1 MTASMATLMRPFAA
15 RTLLGASLLL
25 AAAAPAAATKIDRV
39 VSPAGIEI
47 WLVQEPSVPLIA
59 MDFAFRGGASQDP
72 ADKGGLASMVAGLI
86 DEGSGNLDSRAFH
99 ERAESKAIEISFSA
113 PRDLFSGSLRTL
125 VENKD
130 EAFELMRTSLTS
142 PHFDPADV
150 ERIRG
155 EALAVLRRETTGPNE
170 IASKSWWATAFAGH
184 PYARPSRGTL
194 DTVPTITVD
203 DLRNYVKNVFARDTL
218 KVGIV
223 GNIDAATAGA
233 LVDKAFAGLP
243 AHANLREVPF
253 AQPQGLGTVTRVDL
267 DVPQSVVM
275 LGGIGIPRNDPD
287 FLAAFLVNHILGGG
301 SMSSRLYAEV
311 REKRGLAYSIYSTLV
326 PLDSAA
332 LFMTATATRTEA
344 AGQTLDLV
352 LQEIRRI
359 AETGP
364 TAEELAK
371 AKSYQKGSFPLRFDT
386 STKIAAQLVLMQVE
400 DLGID
405 YIDKRNDL
413 VEAVTLADVKRAAK
427 RLLDGGLLVAMV
439 GRPQPALAKT
449 DVPAAG
455 TGTGTGGAPTVLQ
468 AR

>member
-1 MTASMATLMRPFAA
+1 VTASMARLFGPFAA
-15 RTLLGASLLL
+15 RAFLGASLLV
-25 AAAAPAAATKIDRV
+25 AAAVPAAATKIDRV

-47 WLVQEPSVPLIA
+47 WLVQEPTVPLIA
-59 MDFAFRGGASQDP
+59 MDFAFRGGTSQDP
-72 ADKGGLASMVAGLI
+72 VDKPGLASMVAGLI

-113 PRDLFSGSLRTL
+113 TRDIFSGSLRTL

-130 EAFELMRTSLTS
+130 EAFELMHTSLTS

-155 EALAVLRRETTGPNE
+155 ETFAILRRETTSPNE
-170 IASKSWWATAFAGH
+170 MASKSWWETAFAGH
-184 PYARPSRGTL
+184 PYAHPSRGTL
-194 DTVPTITVD
+194 DSVATITVD
-203 DLRNYVKNVFARDTL
+203 DLRGYVKNVFARDTL

-233 LVDKAFAGLP
+233 LVDKVFAGLP

-253 AQPQGLGTVTRVDL
+253 AQPQGLGRLVRVDL
-267 DVPQSVVM
+267 DVPQSVVL
-275 LGGIGIPRNDPD
+275 LGGAGIRRNDPD
-287 FLAAFLVNHILGGG
+287 FMAAFLVNHILGGAA
-301 SMSSRLYAEV
+301 MSSRLYSEV

-326 PLDSAA
+326 PLDSTA
-332 LFMTATATRTEA
+332 LFMSATATRTEA

-352 LQEIRRI
+352 LQEIHRI
-359 AETGP
+359 AEEGP
-364 TAEELAK
+364 TAAELAK

-386 STKIAAQLVLMQVE
+386 STKVAAQLVLMQIE

-413 VEAVTLADVKRAAK
+413 VEAVTLADVKRVAK
-427 RLLDGGLLVAMV
+427 RLLEGGMLVTVV
-439 GRPQPALAKT
+439 GRPLPALAKT
-449 DVPAAG
+449 ETPAAG
-455 TGTGTGGAPTVLQ
+455 TGTGTGAAPTVLQ

>member
-1 MTASMATLMRPFAA
+1 LGSFAA
-15 RTLLGASLLL
+15 RALLGASLLV

-39 VSPAGIEI
+39 VSPGGIEI
-47 WLVQEPSVPLIA
+47 WLVQEPTVPLIA
-59 MDFAFRGGASQDP
+59 MDFAFRGGTSQDP
-72 ADKGGLASMVAGLI
+72 ADKAGLASMVAGLI

-99 ERAESKAIEISFSA
+99 ERAESKAIEVSFSA
-113 PRDLFSGSLRTL
+113 TRDTFSGSLRTL

-142 PHFDPADV
+142 PHFDPADI

-155 EALAVLRRETTGPNE
+155 ETLALLRSETTSPNE
-170 IASKSWWATAFAGH
+170 IASKSWWETAFAGH
-184 PYARPSRGTL
+184 PYAHPARGTL

-203 DLRNYVKNVFARDTL
+203 DLRGYVKSVFARDTL

-223 GNIDAATAGA
+223 GNLDAATAGA
-233 LVDKAFAGLP
+233 LVDKVFGGLP
-243 AHANLREVPF
+243 AHANLREVPPM
-253 AQPQGLGTVTRVDL
+253 APRGLGHVERVHL
-267 DVPQSVVM
+267 DVPQSVV
-275 LGGIGIPRNDPD
+275 LIGGIGIQRKDPD

-301 SMSSRLYAEV
+301 SMSSRLYTEV

-326 PLDSAA
+326 PLDSTA
-332 LFMTATATRTEA
+332 LFMAATATRTEA

-359 AETGP
+359 AENGP

-386 STKIAAQLVLMQVE
+386 STKIAAQLVLMQAE
-400 DLGID
+400 DLPID

-413 VEAVTLADVKRAAK
+413 IDAVTLADVQRVAK
-427 RLLDGGLLVAMV
+427 RFLDGGMLVTMV

-449 DVPAAG
+449 EVPAAG